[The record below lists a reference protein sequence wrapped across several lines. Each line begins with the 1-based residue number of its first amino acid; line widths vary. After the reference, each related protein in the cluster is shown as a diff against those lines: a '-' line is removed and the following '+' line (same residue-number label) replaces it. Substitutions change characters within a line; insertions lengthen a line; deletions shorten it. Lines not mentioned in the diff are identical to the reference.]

1 MSIGTLVEQV
11 KDHLGL
17 ERLRLALPDGV
28 RQENEVTTLAVCVG
42 AGSSVLK
49 GVTAQ
54 VYLTG
59 QD

>member
-1 MSIGTLVEQV
+1 MKG
-11 KDHLGL
+11 HLGL

-28 RQENEVTTLAVCVG
+28 IQESKVTTLAVCVG

-59 QD
+59 